1 MDSERWRRLEQLY
14 HSALEQPPGDRKA
27 FLAKACERDVDLQ
40 HRVEFLLEQTGP
52 TGSLIDRRAW
62 QAATEL
68 TYGERNLESGAHL
81 GPI

>member
-40 HRVEFLLEQTGP
+40 HRVEILLEQTGP

-68 TYGERNLESGAHL
+68 TYGERNLESGARP